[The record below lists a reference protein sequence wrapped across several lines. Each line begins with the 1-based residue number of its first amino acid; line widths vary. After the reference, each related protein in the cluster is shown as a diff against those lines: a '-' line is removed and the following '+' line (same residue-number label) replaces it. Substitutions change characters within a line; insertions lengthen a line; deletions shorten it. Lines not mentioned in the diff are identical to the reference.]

1 MRSMPSHKAAL
12 RGGGQAV
19 TVSASTLQQ
28 CVAGGHTPSAPTY
41 SLHPHEAHL
50 LLQLGCVRC
59 YCAVLGD
66 VKGALL
72 FCRAAGRMRIW
83 TSCGAAEPSNDGMKG
98 GGACLRT
105 TEPWQKLLGGTCIA
119 TKVLGGAAWA
129 NRAGTAASTTL
140 SSPSLVCPVA
150 PTSQA
155 CCLSS
160 W

>member
-1 MRSMPSHKAAL
+1 
-12 RGGGQAV
+12 V

-28 CVAGGHTPSAPTY
+28 CVAGGHTPSTPKY

-83 TSCGAAEPSNDGMKG
+83 TSCGAAEPSNDGMKEG
-98 GGACLRT
+98 EPVCVPLTPGKSCWVGHALLQRCWVVQHGP
-105 TEPWQKLLGGTCIA
+105 TELPCWHRC
-119 TKVLGGAAWA
+119 
-129 NRAGTAASTTL
+129 
-140 SSPSLVCPVA
+140 
-150 PTSQA
+150 
-155 CCLSS
+155 
-160 W
+160 